1 MALHGAV
8 RPGAG
13 AYVFEDFLHLDDVAF
28 QPGYFRDRR
37 DLALAVG
44 LARELHDELDGAG
57 DLAADRGHRHRQAS
71 HADHLLQ
78 ARDGVARRIG
88 VNGGHR
94 AFVAGVHRLQHVEG
108 FLAAALAEDDAVGP
122 HAQRVL
128 HQFALTD
135 FALAFDIGRPR
146 FHAADMRLLQLKLGG
161 VFDGDQALFFRDE
174 GGQRIEHGG
183 LAGAGAAGND
193 RGDARLHRRP
203 EQLGHRRTQ
212 RADFHQ
218 PAEVERLLGKF
229 ADRDQGAV
237 DADRPHRHVDARAVL
252 QARVA
257 KRMRFVDA
265 AADRGHDFID
275 DAQQVILVLEAHRQR
290 LKYAAALHINAFVAV
305 DQDVADGRVLEQ
317 RLERTQTGHLV
328 ENFRNEVRKLLR
340 VQRQPLGQ
348 HVLRHQ
354 LLDVS
359 AGFFFGQLFQ
369 RRKIDLLDQPAMQSD
384 LGVEQ
389 LVAEQPIGGRLRLQ
403 RRRRFSRHF
412 RRRRPCRTAER
423 RRRRLFDRRQV
434 WRGNASGCET
444 AGHRLFLF
452 PFYCATESLNFL
464 IGAAVLPSAAGFFA
478 AESTTSFLSCAVT
491 LLPGFTSSSGTPRSI
506 ASRTKA

>member
-1 MALHGAV
+1 DDVDGVGELRGEFLLPPRAQEPEHHEGQHEAAEQRGDDGVQQAPLEHHGGRERPDHTDNDDQDQPSEADGQAGLQHELIETDERQPIFAAAGQPALAPQLHQHAFAVRLVVHHLEAAVDVMAVGRLVVEQQIDAFREHRRRDADQQIHQIDRIEVEHGASERLRGIEKIAGELDALVDEMGEKTRAHAGGREMALHGAV
-8 RPGAG
+8 RPSAG

-37 DLALAVG
+37 DLALAVR

-57 DLAADRGHRHRQAS
+57 DLAADRGHRHR
-71 HADHLLQ
+71 Q

-128 HQFALTD
+128 DQLALAD
-135 FALAFDIGRPR
+135 FALALDIGRPR
-146 FHAADMRLLQLKLGG
+146 LHAADMRLLQLKLGG

-183 LAGAGAAGND
+183 LAGAGAARND

-218 PAEVERLLGKF
+218 PAEVERLLRKF
-229 ADRDQGAV
+229 ADRDQGAI
-237 DADRPHRHVDARAVL
+237 DADRPHRNVDARAVL

-290 LKYAAALHINAFVAV
+290 LKYAAALYIN
-305 DQDVADGRVLEQ
+305 
-317 RLERTQTGHLV
+317 
-328 ENFRNEVRKLLR
+328 
-340 VQRQPLGQ
+340 
-348 HVLRHQ
+348 
-354 LLDVS
+354 
-359 AGFFFGQLFQ
+359 
-369 RRKIDLLDQPAMQSD
+369 
-384 LGVEQ
+384 
-389 LVAEQPIGGRLRLQ
+389 
-403 RRRRFSRHF
+403 
-412 RRRRPCRTAER
+412 
-423 RRRRLFDRRQV
+423 
-434 WRGNASGCET
+434 
-444 AGHRLFLF
+444 
-452 PFYCATESLNFL
+452 
-464 IGAAVLPSAAGFFA
+464 
-478 AESTTSFLSCAVT
+478 
-491 LLPGFTSSSGTPRSI
+491 
-506 ASRTKA
+506 